1 LTKCSLTVV
10 FRSRDPP
17 AMSVYPSIPNVDNG
31 RISFHP
37 FITSTPNMYSQLSQT
52 VSGLGVP
59 QASAFGLPQSGG
71 PSQLPGAQAQPV
83 AFSNDQPARG
93 SPLTSMSPSDLLEAC
108 RRELQSGS
116 QVNALILLRGLESRI
131 SPSRH
136 QDQTSSVPDVPEEKR
151 THSKRKPTPF
161 VACTLCRQCKAKCIK
176 SDPLGPKCDR
186 CKAAGCACVYETHK
200 RGRKR

>member
-1 LTKCSLTVV
+1 
-10 FRSRDPP
+10 
-17 AMSVYPSIPNVDNG
+17 
-31 RISFHP
+31 
-37 FITSTPNMYSQLSQT
+37 MYSQLSQA

-59 QASAFGLPQSGG
+59 QASAFAPPQSGG
-71 PSQLPGAQAQPV
+71 PSQLLGVRAQAA
-83 AFSNDQPARG
+83 AFNNDHPARG
-93 SPLTSMSPSDLLEAC
+93 SPISSMSPSDLLEAC

-116 QVNALILLRGLESRI
+116 QANALILLRGLESRI

-136 QDQTSSVPDVPEEKR
+136 LETTSSASDVPHEKR
-151 THSKRKPTPF
+151 TQSKRKPTPF

-176 SDPLGPKCDR
+176 SDPIGPKCDR